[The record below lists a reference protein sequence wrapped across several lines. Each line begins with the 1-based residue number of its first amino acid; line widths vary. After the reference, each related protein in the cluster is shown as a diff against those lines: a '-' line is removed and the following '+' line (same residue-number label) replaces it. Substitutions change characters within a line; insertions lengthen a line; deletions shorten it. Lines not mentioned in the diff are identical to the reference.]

1 MSRSQANAVKP
12 TRIPHGRFCGLRMG
26 GGARADQITVNMQKQ
41 KHWAGR
47 GLGVVGGKGHSHP
60 RRATRGAPVCTC
72 PRPLPLA
79 QPVCGER
86 APARAPGSRVR
97 FFVPAHARP
106 ILTDRV
112 RSPLAANHCRR
123 FYLLPP
129 PRSPTRAAPFPTH
142 VVSAS
147 SPGQALQLRS
157 LARVAAFSNFR
168 GVEVAFS
175 PCASGRT
182 RLSAPRLLP
191 SCRKPGTVLGAQSA
205 PPSALSTSRPIHVV
219 ASGREMVVLSVPAEV
234 TVILLDIEGTTIPV
248 AFVKDI
254 LFPYI
259 KENVKEYLQT
269 HWEEEE
275 CQQDVNLLRKQAE
288 EDSHLDGAVPIP
300 AASGNGADDLH
311 QMIQAVVDNVCWQMS
326 LDRKTVALKQ
336 LQGHMWRA
344 AFTAGRM
351 KGEVFEDVVPAVR
364 KWREA
369 GMKVYVYSSG
379 SVEAQKLIF
388 GHSTEGDILE
398 LIDGH
403 FDTKI
408 GYKVESESYRKIA
421 DSIGCSTNNILFLTD
436 VTLEASAAEE
446 ADVHVAVVVRPGNAG
461 LTDDEKTYYSL
472 ITSFS
477 ELYLPSST

>member
-1 MSRSQANAVKP
+1 MFCPRAGWNQPNRKRARGSPSGQRRCAGASSAIAAGAQNEGERVSWAIGRSQANAVKP

-26 GGARADQITVNMQKQ
+26 GGARADQIT
-41 KHWAGR
+41 
-47 GLGVVGGKGHSHP
+47 
-60 RRATRGAPVCTC
+60 
-72 PRPLPLA
+72 
-79 QPVCGER
+79 
-86 APARAPGSRVR
+86 
-97 FFVPAHARP
+97 
-106 ILTDRV
+106 
-112 RSPLAANHCRR
+112 
-123 FYLLPP
+123 
-129 PRSPTRAAPFPTH
+129 
-142 VVSAS
+142 
-147 SPGQALQLRS
+147 
-157 LARVAAFSNFR
+157 
-168 GVEVAFS
+168 
-175 PCASGRT
+175 
-182 RLSAPRLLP
+182 
-191 SCRKPGTVLGAQSA
+191 
-205 PPSALSTSRPIHVV
+205 
-219 ASGREMVVLSVPAEV
+219 
-234 TVILLDIEGTTIPV
+234 
-248 AFVKDI
+248 DI

-446 ADVHVAVVVRPGNAG
+446 ADMHVAVVVRPGNAG